1 MRDIL
6 AFGAILLITA
16 SGGALAANSAK
27 TTAKAQPT
35 VSARFAALDTNKD
48 GFLSRAELKA
58 GKANSYIRADT
69 NHDGKVSLAELTRR
83 MAPKPVRVAHA
94 KVVKATHAAAT
105 PKRG

>member
-1 MRDIL
+1 MRNIL
-6 AFGAILLITA
+6 ALGGILIVTA
-16 SGGALAANSAK
+16 SGGALAASSAK
-27 TTAKAQPT
+27 NVPKAPLT

-48 GFLSRAELKA
+48 GFLTKAELKA